1 MVAAGIIGLEVTRA
15 VLEAFHEDLDIRN
28 NSPQPWRFTLEIL
41 IRSDFADIFEVKGKD
56 FSDGPSRLGHSYRS
70 KTMAKYTLSD
80 MSKKMREIDF
90 AMLFTK
96 SDGGDLAGRPMSNNG
111 EVEYQGDSFFF
122 AYDSTRTVQ
131 DIGREPKVALSYQGS
146 GSLLGKPPLF
156 IAIEGTAVL
165 IRDKGAFADRWS
177 KDLKRWFP
185 EGVDTPGLVMIKV
198 AATRIHYWDGFD
210 EGEVQVRG

>member
-1 MVAAGIIGLEVTRA
+1 
-15 VLEAFHEDLDIRN
+15 
-28 NSPQPWRFTLEIL
+28 
-41 IRSDFADIFEVKGKD
+41 
-56 FSDGPSRLGHSYRS
+56 
-70 KTMAKYTLSD
+70 MAKYTLSD

-96 SDGGDLAGRPMSNNG
+96 SDGGGLAGRPMSNNG

-146 GSLLGKPPLF
+146 GGLLGKPPLF

-177 KDLKRWFP
+177 KDLTRWFP

-198 AATRIHYWDGFD
+198 AATRIHYWDGSD